1 MPGPYAKDQPQGF
14 SNRIEKIAV
23 VGAGGQIG
31 GHIVKQLLRKGQHVI
46 TAISRPDS
54 TNTLPEG
61 VQVVRVDY
69 SGDDISALVEALRGQ
84 QAFIITMAVTAPRD
98 TMNKLLRAAAQAG
111 VPYVLPNWFGH
122 DAANDALCRDSFL
135 TQMRDNVRTEIE
147 RLGISSPLLLN
158 CNFWYEFSL
167 GGGPDRFGFDFQN
180 RSLIYFDEG
189 EVAINTSTWP
199 QCGRAVAN
207 LLSLK
212 VIPEDENDQSPTLA
226 QFKKDGGL
234 VYISSFRLSQK
245 DMFESVKRVTGTTDA
260 DWTITKE
267 SSEQRW
273 KDGTAEVQRG
283 NFKAYTKML
292 YSRMFFPNGDGD
304 YQSRRALHNDVLGLP
319 VEDLDAATRVAVR
332 MGENGEVTQS
342 H

>member
-1 MPGPYAKDQPQGF
+1 MPSGYAKDQPQGF
-14 SNRIEKIAV
+14 SNHIEKVAL

-31 GHIVKQLLRKGQHVI
+31 GQIVEQLVKAGKHVV

-54 TNTLPEG
+54 TNTLPAG
-61 VQVVRVDY
+61 VQVARVDY
-69 SGDDISALVEALRGQ
+69 SGDDLSALVDALRGQ
-84 QAFIITMAVTAPRD
+84 DALIVTMAVSAPRD
-98 TMNKLLRAAAQAG
+98 TMSKLVRAAAQAG
-111 VPYVLPNWFGH
+111 VPYIFPNWFGH
-122 DAANDALCRDSFL
+122 DAANDSLCQDSFL
-135 TQMRDNVRTEIE
+135 TQMRDNVRDEVKKQ
-147 RLGISSPLLLN
+147 GVSAPLFLI

-180 RSLIYFDEG
+180 RSFTWFDDG
-189 EVAINTSTWP
+189 DVAINTSTWP
-199 QCGRAVAN
+199 QCGRAVTA

-212 VIPEDENDQSPTLA
+212 KLPEDENDKSPTLS
-226 QFKKDGGL
+226 QFTKDGGL

-260 DWTITKE
+260 DWTITRE

-273 KDGTAEVQRG
+273 KDGTAEVLKG
-283 NFKAYTKML
+283 NFKAFTKML

-304 YQSRRALHNDVLGLP
+304 YQSRRALDNDVLGLP
-319 VEDLDAATRVAVR
+319 VEDLDAATKIAVR
-332 MGENGEVTQS
+332 MGENGEVTRT